1 MAWAPPTADLDRL
14 RSRAWIAGGAGALV
28 TLVGA
33 LLDAPQFYRSY
44 LVAWLLWLGIALG
57 CSAVAMLHHLSRGAW
72 GVVIRRVLE
81 AAART
86 LPALAVLFVPVLLGM
101 PHLYVWTQEAVV
113 EADAALAEKALYLNE
128 PFFIA
133 RAGFYF
139 LVWIGFAL
147 LLSRLSGRQ
156 DASGDPAL
164 FRRMQ
169 QVAAA
174 GLVLYCLTISF
185 AAFDWLMS
193 IDPHWYSTIFGVY
206 MIGGQGLAAFAFV
219 VAVAFFLSRRP
230 PMDAVYQ
237 PRHFHDYGNLMLAF
251 VMLWAYFAV
260 SQYLI
265 IWAGNLPG
273 EIRWFLARRQG
284 PWPWLAAALALFHFG
299 LPFLLLLSRGLKRQ
313 MRALAAVALLVLFM
327 RWVDLYWLAVPSFHE
342 PSAFHWLDLATMVA
356 VGGVWLGIFCTE
368 LKRRPL
374 LPVNDPYLQEALAHG
389 SDH

>member
-1 MAWAPPTADLDRL
+1 
-14 RSRAWIAGGAGALV
+14 
-28 TLVGA
+28 
-33 LLDAPQFYRSY
+33 
-44 LVAWLLWLGIALG
+44 
-57 CSAVAMLHHLSRGAW
+57 
-72 GVVIRRVLE
+72 VVIRRVLE

-86 LPALAVLFVPVLLGM
+86 LPVLAVLFVPVLLGM

-356 VGGVWLGIFCTE
+356 IGGVWLGIFCTE

-389 SDH
+389 SGH